1 MLVLL
6 KKLPPKG
13 RKLLIVATTSRKS
26 VLEDLEMVSAFTDI
40 LHVPNLSRT
49 EHIIQV
55 SRASGVISATGLA
68 SLQTQMSGR
77 SANIGVKKLLGLLD
91 MVAQT
96 QEAERVNKLIMK
108 LEEEMY
114 ISMKV

>member
-26 VLEDLEMVSAFTDI
+26 VLEDLEMLSAFTDV
-40 LHVPNLSRT
+40 LHVPNLSRP
-49 EHIIQV
+49 EHIVEV
-55 SRASGVISATGLA
+55 SRASGVISAPGLA

-96 QEAERVNKLIMK
+96 QEAERVTKLIMK
-108 LEEEMY
+108 LEEEMF